1 MSEPSPTRRVLRFGI
16 YQCDLYTRE
25 LYKNGIR
32 VKLPDQPFRLLAV
45 LLERPGEA
53 VTRQELQERLW
64 PDSSFGDFNDGLNT
78 AMNKLRAALD
88 DEAENPRFVETLPRR
103 GYRFVAAVTAPAA
116 AGTASASGTTVAGI
130 AQGDSVRQG
139 ANGGEAEGAGNEA
152 PVGTA
157 GTTTSPASSA
167 AGQDAATLAGAAA
180 RKNARASRWILSIV
194 AVVAVGVTTAWFFYG
209 GSALSFNP
217 RDSVLVADFNNQ
229 TGDARFDRALQDA
242 FVVDLQQSQRVNI
255 FPQARTE
262 SVLEMMGK
270 PAGQMITAGI
280 GREICQREG
289 IRGLITAGITRTGN
303 NYELTAQLIDPR
315 TGEAVRSYSERSYG
329 EDHILDAL
337 DRIADNVRRD
347 LGESLYQ
354 IHSASKPLPEVTT
367 SSLVALKQYS
377 DAVALWHDGH
387 YAQSVSL
394 LQTAVQTDPNFA
406 MAHAALGI
414 AYFSYIRN
422 DPVRGKQEYEK
433 ALSLSSH
440 TTDRERMIIQTHY
453 AGDLGHVDE
462 AAALYRLYLSR
473 YPDDWSMLLDYA
485 RLLRLHGQAN
495 EAIAQ
500 YQRILRLAPDDANTY
515 IEMATAYRTV
525 DKLEESL
532 AAYSEAFKADRHEL
546 YAGNVGREYGAAL
559 IANGDD
565 QKAMQVFTEQMGN
578 PDSREA
584 GMRSLALLALYE
596 GRYADAAKRFH
607 GCLLIL
613 DKKAYFSVAR
623 VHLWLGIVAGGEG
636 EKQAEEQQFD
646 LAAQNLTTI
655 GPKVVFGAILGQA
668 YARAGFLEKA
678 EKVEST
684 IAPLAD
690 AKNED
695 ELGYLHLLQGEIAVA
710 QKRYDDGI
718 NLLALSNKENPT
730 QLSSEALADAY
741 QQAGKI
747 NSAIDA
753 YERFVSDTHSLLWE
767 PQQRWLAA
775 HVTLTEDYIARGNAG
790 DAERARQVIGA
801 FINVWKAADANL
813 PLLKQARIDDAKLR
827 QDERTVR
834 VGS

>member
-1 MSEPSPTRRVLRFGI
+1 MNESSPVRRMLRFGI
-16 YQCDLYTRE
+16 YQCDLSTRE
-25 LYKNGIR
+25 LYKSGIKI
-32 VKLPDQPFRLLAV
+32 KLADQPFRLLAV
-45 LLERPGEA
+45 LLERPGDV
-53 VTRQELQERLW
+53 VTRQELKERLW

-78 AMNKLRAALD
+78 AVNKLRAALD

-103 GYRFVAAVTAPAA
+103 GYRFVAAVTAPDSGATASGREPGSNARGDSGDRVGIGTASGAA
-116 AGTASASGTTVAGI
+116 AGAAIGAATGASAGSSEASGQA
-130 AQGDSVRQG
+130 RR
-139 ANGGEAEGAGNEA
+139 NGG
-152 PVGTA
+152 VGTA
-157 GTTTSPASSA
+157 TGE
-167 AGQDAATLAGAAA
+167 G
-180 RKNARASRWILSIV
+180 KKVRAPGWILSIV
-194 AVVAVGVTTAWFFYG
+194 AVVVLGGTIAWFFYG
-209 GSALSFNP
+209 RSALSFNS

-229 TGDARFDRALQDA
+229 TGDARFDRALEDA
-242 FVVDLQQSQRVNI
+242 FVVDLQQSRRVNI

-270 PAGQMITAGI
+270 PAEQMVTAGI

-303 NYELTAQLIDPR
+303 SYELTAQLIDPR

-337 DRIADNVRRD
+337 DRITERVRRD

-387 YAQSVSL
+387 YAQSVAL
-394 LQTAVQTDPNFA
+394 LQTAVQTDPKFA
-406 MAHAALGI
+406 MAHAALGL

-433 ALSLSSH
+433 ALALSSH

-485 RLLRLHGQAN
+485 RLLRLHGRAN

-515 IEMATAYRTV
+515 IEMATAYRTL
-525 DKLEESL
+525 DKLQESL
-532 AAYSEAFKADRHEL
+532 AAYSEAFKIDRHEL

-559 IANGDD
+559 IANGEDK
-565 QKAMQVFTEQMGN
+565 KAAQIFTEQMGN

-584 GMRSLALLALYE
+584 GMRSLALLDLYE

-607 GCLLIL
+607 ECLLIL

-623 VHLWLGIVAGGEG
+623 VHLWLGIIAGGEG
-636 EKQAEEQQFD
+636 DKRAEERQFD
-646 LAAQNLTTI
+646 VAAQDLKMI
-655 GPKVVFGAILGQA
+655 GPKVVFGSIIGQA
-668 YARAGFLEKA
+668 YARAGFLDKA
-678 EKVEST
+678 EKVESA

-690 AKNED
+690 AKNPD
-695 ELGYLHLLQGEIAVA
+695 ESGYLHLLQGEIAVA

-718 NLLALSNKENPT
+718 NLLLLSNKENPT
-730 QLSSEALADAY
+730 QLSSEALAHAY
-741 QQAGKI
+741 QQSGKI
-747 NSAIDA
+747 NSAIPA
-753 YERFVSDTHSLLWE
+753 YEGFISDSHSLLWE
-767 PQQRWLAA
+767 PQQRWLEA

-790 DAERARQVIGA
+790 DAARARQVMGA
-801 FINVWKAADANL
+801 FMKVWNGADANL
-813 PLLKQARIDDAKLR
+813 PLLNQARAEDAKI
-827 QDERTVR
+827 QHI
-834 VGS
+834 